1 MTHPVYFSLLN
12 SIIFILKTGGPRL
25 IVNAE
30 ELIRMAHRRLC
41 GQAHEEARKI
51 MAAIRDNVA
60 LIDPDLASLM
70 VSLCVYRNGLCDE
83 LPRTCGFNK
92 TIKIITDV

>member
-1 MTHPVYFSLLN
+1 MYFSLLN
-12 SIIFILKTGGPRL
+12 SIIFILKARSL
-25 IVNAE
+25 V

-51 MAAIRDNVA
+51 MATIRGNVA
-60 LIDPDLASLM
+60 VIDPDLASLM
-70 VSLCVYRNGLCDE
+70 VPLCVYRNGLCDE
-83 LPRTCGFNK
+83 LPRPCGFNK